1 MNIFGL
7 LIGLASLVII
17 GLGFIWVIRWERY
30 FGVLW
35 WPYLVGFGLLLILV
49 SLFIGQDAIS
59 ALLGIA
65 GASLIWG
72 STEFRAQAIRTE
84 LGWYP
89 FRAKKIQPPFAWII
103 KKWQAP
109 NL

>member
-1 MNIFGL
+1 MNYFGL
-7 LIGLASLVII
+7 LLGLASLVII
-17 GLGFIWVIRWERY
+17 GLGFIWVIRCERY
-30 FGVLW
+30 LGTLW

-59 ALLGIA
+59 ALLGIV

-72 STEFRAQAIRTE
+72 STEFHAQAIRTE

-89 FRAKKIQPPFAWII
+89 FNAKKIQPPFAGII